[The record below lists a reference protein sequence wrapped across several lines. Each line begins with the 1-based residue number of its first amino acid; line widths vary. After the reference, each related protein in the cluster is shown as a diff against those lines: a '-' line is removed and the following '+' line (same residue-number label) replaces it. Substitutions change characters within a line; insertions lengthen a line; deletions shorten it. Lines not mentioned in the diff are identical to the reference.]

1 MIQFHTICKKK
12 VLKYNDPDESKHHS
26 VLLINLRSIII
37 SARLKNTINEPD
49 LGVEAFQEFK
59 L

>member
-1 MIQFHTICKKK
+1 MIQFHTICKKI
-12 VLKYNDPDESKHHS
+12 VLKYNDTDESKHHS
-26 VLLINLRSIII
+26 VLLINLKSIVI
-37 SARLKNTINEPD
+37 SAPLKNTLNEPD